1 MKLSI
6 RNFAKILRA
15 DIEIDGITIIAG
27 NNNIGKS
34 TIGKTLDAVFNAT
47 YNIDE
52 KMNNAR
58 IDSLSHML
66 RNEIEQNRYKHD
78 LRFRHYTMRTYSEF
92 AKVLLE
98 CESAEREEIC
108 RKYEERMIPQSDD
121 ESDFV
126 EKVIG
131 YLEENKKISDE
142 VFSRTIYTNYFEES
156 FHGEINSLY
165 DKEGLAEIVL
175 SIKEKIFD

>member
-98 CESAEREEIC
+98 CESEEREEIC

-156 FHGEINSLY
+156 FHGEIT
-165 DKEGLAEIVL
+165 
-175 SIKEKIFD
+175 

>member
-58 IDSLSHML
+58 IDSL
-66 RNEIEQNRYKHD
+66 
-78 LRFRHYTMRTYSEF
+78 
-92 AKVLLE
+92 
-98 CESAEREEIC
+98 
-108 RKYEERMIPQSDD
+108 
-121 ESDFV
+121 
-126 EKVIG
+126 
-131 YLEENKKISDE
+131 
-142 VFSRTIYTNYFEES
+142 
-156 FHGEINSLY
+156 
-165 DKEGLAEIVL
+165 
-175 SIKEKIFD
+175 

>member
-98 CESAEREEIC
+98 CESD
-108 RKYEERMIPQSDD
+108 RKS
-121 ESDFV
+121 V
-126 EKVIG
+126 V
-131 YLEENKKISDE
+131 
-142 VFSRTIYTNYFEES
+142 
-156 FHGEINSLY
+156 
-165 DKEGLAEIVL
+165 
-175 SIKEKIFD
+175 